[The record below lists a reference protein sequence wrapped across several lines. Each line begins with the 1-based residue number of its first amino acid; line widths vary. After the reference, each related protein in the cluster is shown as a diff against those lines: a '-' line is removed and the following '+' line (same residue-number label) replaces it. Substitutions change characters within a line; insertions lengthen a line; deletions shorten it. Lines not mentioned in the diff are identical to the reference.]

1 MRNQLLVIIV
11 TYNGMKW
18 LERCLSSLR
27 LSTVP
32 SDVYIVDNGSTDGSQ
47 EYIRSNFKDAIFV
60 QSEENLRFG
69 KANNIGL
76 QYAYEKGYEYV
87 YLLNQDAWVEET
99 TFETLISMHKKYPEY
114 GVLSPIQI
122 QADKTRMDRKFLNN
136 VAYRTLGSSLIEDLY
151 FGKTKEIYEVKD
163 VMAAHWLIS
172 RDCLLKT
179 GCFSPTF
186 RHYGED
192 DNYLDRA
199 IFHGFKVGIIP
210 ATKAVHDR
218 ADRKDTIAS
227 LSYRCNTM
235 GLVELSKITSKI
247 NWKKIIFKYAQ
258 YTYNYGMFRH
268 YKYML
273 IHLFKLRKILKTRE
287 ESKKQGAFLNL

>member
-1 MRNQLLVIIV
+1 MR
-11 TYNGMKW
+11 
-18 LERCLSSLR
+18 
-27 LSTVP
+27 
-32 SDVYIVDNGSTDGSQ
+32 
-47 EYIRSNFKDAIFV
+47 A
-60 QSEENLRFG
+60 
-69 KANNIGL
+69 
-76 QYAYEKGYEYV
+76 
-87 YLLNQDAWVEET
+87 LLNT
-99 TFETLISMHKKYPEY
+99 
-114 GVLSPIQI
+114 
-122 QADKTRMDRKFLNN
+122 QAHAR
-136 VAYRTLGSSLIEDLY
+136 LY

-235 GLVELSKITSKI
+235 GVVELSKITSKI
-247 NWKKIIFKYAQ
+247 NWKKARNKEPSLI
-258 YTYNYGMFRH
+258 
-268 YKYML
+268 YKL
-273 IHLFKLRKILKTRE
+273 LERRTLL
-287 ESKKQGAFLNL
+287 

>member
-1 MRNQLLVIIV
+1 MKARILTIVV

-18 LERCLSSLR
+18 LDRCLGSVA
-27 LSTVP
+27 LSKEP
-32 SDVYIVDNGSTDGSQ
+32 SDVFVVDNCSTDGTP
-47 EYIRSNFKDAIFV
+47 EYI
-60 QSEENLRFG
+60 SEHFPQARLHVSSVNLGFG
-69 KANNIGL
+69 KANNLGMK
-76 QYAYEKGYEYV
+76 YALKAGYEYV

-99 TFETLISMHKKYPEY
+99 TFETLISIHKKYPEY